1 MSSSNDAKILNSKGI
16 TQQTLDTQLEH
27 IRNGFPYLQIVNC
40 ATAGNGIKV
49 LTPQEEKEAI
59 AIWNRYISEGG
70 NVMKFVPA
78 SGAASRMFKALYE
91 YVNSPKKL
99 PEPGSDI
106 DNLMRHIEN
115 IPFITEL
122 NAALSRIHG
131 MSATELHQLG
141 RDKDIARAI
150 LYPDGLNY
158 GSMPKAL
165 LIFHHYNTH
174 DRTAL
179 EEQLAEGTQMASDAN
194 GNVRIHLTV
203 SDDHKSMFE
212 DKLRLMQPALAEAT
226 GHDFEVSLSVQKP
239 STDTVAANSDGTP
252 ARDEEGNLIFRPG
265 GHGALLENLNDID
278 AETVFIKNIDNVVP
292 EAQRETTIHYK
303 KVLGGI
309 LVENRRIMNDYIERL
324 TTDFS
329 TDLTNEVGEYMRNT
343 LCIEGPQYTT
353 LNGAGLAE
361 WMRSKLDR
369 PLRVCGMVKNEG
381 EPGGGPFI
389 TRNADGT
396 SSPQILEST
405 QIDMSC
411 AEYAAMA
418 ARSTHFNP
426 VDLVCYLKDAEG
438 KKYDLRK
445 YVDPNTGFISS
456 KSIKGHAIK
465 ALELP
470 GLWNG
475 AMSDWNTI
483 FVEVPVATFNP
494 VKTVNDLLRPAHTA

>member
-1 MSSSNDAKILNSKGI
+1 MSSLNDANILNSKGI
-16 TQQTLDTQLEH
+16 TQQTLDTQLKH
-27 IRNGFPYLQIVNC
+27 IRDGFPYLRIVDC

-49 LTPQEEKEAI
+49 LSTKEEDEAI
-59 AIWNRYISEGG
+59 ESWNRYISEGG
-70 NVMKFVPA
+70 DVIKFVPA

-91 YVNSPKKL
+91 YVNSPKSL
-99 PEPGSDI
+99 PTPGSDI
-106 DNLMRHIEN
+106 DNLMRHIEK

-122 NAALSRIHG
+122 NAVLARTHG
-131 MSATELHQLG
+131 MSASELHQLG

-150 LYPDGLNY
+150 LYPEGLNY

-179 EEQLAEGTQMASDAN
+179 EEQLAEGTQMASNTD

-203 SDDHKSMFE
+203 SENHKKMFE
-212 DKLRLMQPALAEAT
+212 DKLRVMQPALAEAT
-226 GHDFEVSLSVQKP
+226 GHDFEVGISVQKP
-239 STDTVAANSDGTP
+239 STDTVAAKPDGTP
-252 ARDEEGNLIFRPG
+252 ARDEEDNLIFRPG

-292 EAQRETTIHYK
+292 ESQRETTIRYK
-303 KVLGGI
+303 KVIGGI
-309 LVENRRIMNDYIERL
+309 LVENRRLMNEYMDRL
-324 TTDFS
+324 ATDFS
-329 TDLTNEVGEYMRNT
+329 TELTDEVGDYMRRT
-343 LCIEGPQYTT
+343 LCIEGPQYAS
-353 LNGAGLAE
+353 LHGAELAG
-361 WMRSKLDR
+361 WMRGKLDR

-381 EPGGGPFI
+381 EPGGGPYI
-389 TRNADGT
+389 TRNSDGT

-405 QIDMSC
+405 QIDMSRK
-411 AEYAAMA
+411 EYADMC

-438 KKYDLRK
+438 RKYDLRK
-445 YVDPNTGFISS
+445 YVDPDTGFISS
-456 KSIKGHAIK
+456 KSIKGHEIK